1 MGWAKNPPPE
11 FQDDG
16 QPGLGA
22 MQRDLKWQSVPSVS
36 SVAARVDAVMAA
48 CEAKR
53 LDLPHVVHVVDQSNG
68 LASVFGPFG
77 GPLAASVFADRLRSD
92 LIGVMPL
99 GLATTVIP
107 LEPAE

>member
-11 FQDDG
+11 FRDDG

-22 MQRDLKWQSVPSVS
+22 MQRELKRQPVVSVL
-36 SVAARVDAVMAA
+36 SVASRVDAVVAA
-48 CEAKR
+48 CEATR
-53 LDLPHVVHVVDQSNG
+53 LELPHVVHVVDQSNG

-77 GPLAASVFADRLRSD
+77 GPLDASVFADRLRSD

>member
-11 FQDDG
+11 FRDDG

-22 MQRDLKWQSVPSVS
+22 MQRDVKRQSVLSVS
-36 SVAARVDAVMAA
+36 SVAAQVDAVMAA

-53 LDLPHVVHVVDQSNG
+53 MELPHVVHVVDRSSG

-77 GPLAASVFADRLRSD
+77 GPLAASVFADRFVSD
-92 LIGVMPL
+92 LAGVMPS
-99 GLATTVIP
+99 GLAITVIP
-107 LEPAE
+107 LEPAG